1 MKINDLKNKAYQI
14 AVNHGW
20 HEAELS
26 TDHCLM
32 LVITE
37 LSEAIEADR
46 KENYCYKKISSTDR
60 YNSFPTNESRFI
72 KEFEAF
78 VKDTVEDELSD
89 AIIRLLDWYG
99 MKNIIIEEEAF
110 EEEVLIEYAS
120 IYKKKTFTE
129 SIFNI
134 IQEISRRDVGIALLK
149 IFGFAKHL
157 DIDILW
163 FINQKMRYNEC
174 RSYRHGGKKY

>member
-20 HEAELS
+20 HERELS

-32 LVITE
+32 LVIT
-37 LSEAIEADR
+37 
-46 KENYCYKKISSTDR
+46 
-60 YNSFPTNESRFI
+60 
-72 KEFEAF
+72 
-78 VKDTVEDELSD
+78 ELSD